1 MFYENES
8 QYHFIRREPQIERF
22 QRGGCC
28 GEGS

>member
-1 MFYENES
+1 MKMKVNTILS
-8 QYHFIRREPQIERF
+8 GREPQIERF